1 MPLEPGDWSIN
12 GNGFEGTLKLA
23 GVDAQGRV
31 SGSVFGDP
39 ITGFWDEDA
48 QKLTFVRG
56 VNPTDPAKVQ
66 LYRGYQFGNEDENRT
81 DFIWTL
87 AGSFEALGGT
97 GATAN
102 RTVYGWFARLQ
113 QIG

>member
-81 DFIWTL
+81 DFLYMDSGWVFRS
-87 AGSFEALGGT
+87 ARRYGSH
-97 GATAN
+97 
-102 RTVYGWFARLQ
+102 R
-113 QIG
+113 